1 MLPWTPPSL
10 SYSCVES
17 HCWCGHH
24 SSRCSKATGG
34 SHFIRAVIR
43 TAGESLD
50 LTASRGDRRE
60 DLVERA
66 EDGTKF
72 QGRRSQKESASR
84 MTPVTLALTWSL
96 LSIWTVT
103 SAVQFQEKGKSS
115 QTPALRNIQMQFYYY
130 MHINQFGFGIYML
143 ANFSKRDLKRA
154 KNALFY
160 V

>member
-1 MLPWTPPSL
+1 MTNKLLVDQRTETCNAVSAKWVVSSIFFCFCLKSSWSVLPWTPPSL

-17 HCWCGHH
+17 HCWCVHH

-34 SHFIRAVIR
+34 SHFIRAVIW

-72 QGRRSQKESASR
+72 QERRSQKESASR
-84 MTPVTLALTWSL
+84 MTPVTLALTFSL
-96 LSIWTVT
+96 LSMWTLT
-103 SAVQFQEKGKSS
+103 SAVQFEEKGKSS
-115 QTPALRNIQMQFYYY
+115 QTPA
-130 MHINQFGFGIYML
+130 
-143 ANFSKRDLKRA
+143 
-154 KNALFY
+154 
-160 V
+160 